1 MIQQNQV
8 VELGHIIAGKRI
20 YEGEVIPVFN
30 KYTNEHIANVYSA
43 TEEIVKKAI
52 DNSVETFR
60 TIKLSTKERYDI
72 LMKAA
77 SIINNLKN
85 ELALSIT
92 REVGKSLKDSYV
104 EIDRAIETFTIAAEE
119 SKRIFGE
126 GIPMPTKNASE
137 KKLAYT
143 IRVPVGVI
151 AAITPFNLP
160 FTLAIHK
167 IAPAIAAGNVV
178 VLKPA
183 ELAPITVMR
192 LVEILEEAGL
202 PKGFINVI
210 NGYGHQAGE
219 FLLHDERI
227 NMYTFT
233 GSVGVGKHIKNSVG
247 IRKVTLE
254 LGSNAPNI
262 IHKDAQNLKDI
273 AQLCATRGL
282 ATINGQACISVQR
295 LYVHKE
301 IFEEFK
307 QYLIEAARELV
318 VGDPEDP
325 ATDIGPLITERQAE
339 RVEAWVKEAA
349 EDGAEILL
357 GGIRDGAIWQP
368 TILTNLKPKM
378 KVMCEEV
385 FGPVIN
391 LIEYSDVDEVIKEA
405 NDTKFGLQVG
415 LFTSD
420 LNLVMRASMEL
431 EYGGVIIND
440 VSTYRS
446 DWQPYGGIKD
456 SGLGKEGPIY
466 AIREMTDEKAII
478 INYK

>member
-1 MIQQNQV
+1 MVQQTKV
-8 VELGHIIAGKRI
+8 VELGHIIGGNRI

-30 KYTNEHIANVYSA
+30 KYTNELIANIHSA
-43 TEEIVKKAI
+43 SEEIVKAAI

-60 TIKLSTKERYDI
+60 NNKLSPKERYDI
-72 LMKAA
+72 IMKAA
-77 SIINNLKN
+77 SITNDLKD

-104 EIDRAIETFTIAAEE
+104 EIDRAIETLTIAAEE
-119 SKRIFGE
+119 AKRIFGD
-126 GIPMPTKNASE
+126 GIPIPAKTSAE

-143 IRVPVGVI
+143 IRVPVGIV
-151 AAITPFNLP
+151 AAITPFNMP
-160 FTLAIHK
+160 FTLAVHK

-192 LVEILEEAGL
+192 LVEILEKAGL
-202 PKGFINVI
+202 PKGFINVVH
-210 NGYGHQAGE
+210 GYGHQAGE
-219 FLLHDERI
+219 YLLHDERI

-233 GSVGVGKHIKNSVG
+233 GSVGVGTHIKNSVG
-247 IRKVTLE
+247 VRKVTLE

-262 IHKDAQNLKDI
+262 IHKDALDLKEI

-295 LYVHKE
+295 LYVHTE

-307 QYLIEAARELV
+307 QYLIEAAKELV
-318 VGDPEDP
+318 VGNPEDP
-325 ATDIGPLITERQAE
+325 ATDIGPLIAERQAE
-339 RVEAWVKEAA
+339 RVEAWVKEAV
-349 EDGAEILL
+349 EEGAEVLV
-357 GGIRDGAIWQP
+357 GGKRQGAIVKP

-391 LIEYSDVDEVIKEA
+391 LVEYSDVDEVIKEA

>member
-1 MIQQNQV
+1 MIQESKI
-8 VELGHIIAGKRI
+8 VELGHVISGKRI
-20 YEGEVIPVFN
+20 YKGKIIPVFN
-30 KYTNEHIANVYSA
+30 KYTKELIANVYSA
-43 TEEIVKKAI
+43 DEQTVKAAI
-52 DNSVETFR
+52 DNSVETFKNK
-60 TIKLSTKERYDI
+60 KLSAKDRYDI
-72 LMKAA
+72 LSKAA
-77 SIINNLKN
+77 QIVSCKKN

-92 REVGKSLKDSYV
+92 KEVGKSLKDSLT

-126 GIPMPTKNASE
+126 GIPLPNKFTDE
-137 KKLAYT
+137 KKMAYT
-143 IRVPVGVI
+143 VRVPVGVI

-160 FTLAIHK
+160 FTLAVHK

-178 VLKPA
+178 ILKPA
-183 ELAPITVMR
+183 EAAPITVMR

-210 NGYGHQAGE
+210 NGYGHEAGE
-219 FLLHDERI
+219 YLLKDERI

-233 GSVGVGKHIKNSVG
+233 GSVGVGTHIKNSVG

-262 IHKDAQNLKDI
+262 IHKDAYNIEQVAK
-273 AQLCATRGL
+273 LCASRGL
-282 ATINGQACISVQR
+282 ATANGQACISVQR
-295 LYVHKE
+295 LYVHSE
-301 IFEEFK
+301 IFNEFK
-307 QYLIEAARELV
+307 DFLVDAASTLV
-318 VGDPEDP
+318 VGNPEDP
-325 ATDIGPLITERQAE
+325 NTDIGPLISERQAE
-339 RVEAWVKEAA
+339 RVENWVKEAV
-349 EDGAEILL
+349 EDGAKVLI
-357 GGIRDGAIWQP
+357 GGERDGAIFKP
-368 TILTNLKPKM
+368 TILTNLKPSM
-378 KVMCEEV
+378 KVMCEEI
-385 FGPVIN
+385 FGPVIS
-391 LIEYSDVDEVIKEA
+391 LVEYDDIDEVIKEA
-405 NDTKFGLQVG
+405 NNSKFGLQAG

-431 EYGGVIIND
+431 EYGGVIVND

-478 INYK
+478 INYQ